1 MDETMR
7 ELNTDDL
14 EQILDESRADES
26 ENQLQ
31 ELMPEK
37 EALFR
42 QQAEEEAARIQAEEP
57 APVTEAEVKPEETVQ
72 EESAPGEV
80 PAEAELTEEERDA
93 ILSQDTI
100 RLDDLQEV
108 IAMTNTR
115 DFVPLG
121 DDDGVTDETIRL
133 DDIAQAAILEELL
146 AEHRAEQEAARQA
159 ERPTQPRET
168 VSLEDEYDEDG
179 FVTMPLIF
187 LPKQRLRELKRKLV
201 AGPEKRYYELAEQ
214 GVGKLQLAMLVCLL
228 VIIASAASAVFYGLD
243 MIPENRMKLM
253 VFGQIFAMLLG
264 ALMGCQQMIEG
275 VCELSGAGLP

>member
-133 DDIAQAAILEELL
+133 DDIAQAAILEE
-146 AEHRAEQEAARQA
+146 E
-159 ERPTQPRET
+159 
-168 VSLEDEYDEDG
+168 G
-179 FVTMPLIF
+179 FTYVYSENGVYLFEGHGLSVGVMLDN
-187 LPKQRLRELKRKLV
+187 RVV
-201 AGPEKRYYELAEQ
+201 A
-214 GVGKLQLAMLVCLL
+214 VD
-228 VIIASAASAVFYGLD
+228 IAYL
-243 MIPENRMKLM
+243 
-253 VFGQIFAMLLG
+253 
-264 ALMGCQQMIEG
+264 
-275 VCELSGAGLP
+275 